1 MTEDERQELKDRI
14 LMAELANKTAD
25 TALKNEQRHW
35 EPVKA
40 MAAAFGAGVAVATAL
55 IGAAVWVLSHFIH

>member
-1 MTEDERQELKDRI
+1 VTDAERQELKDRI

-25 TALKNEQRHW
+25 TALKNEQRTW

-40 MAAAFGAGVAVATAL
+40 MAAAFGAGLAVATAL
-55 IGAAVWVLSHFIH
+55 IGGIAWVLSRIIH